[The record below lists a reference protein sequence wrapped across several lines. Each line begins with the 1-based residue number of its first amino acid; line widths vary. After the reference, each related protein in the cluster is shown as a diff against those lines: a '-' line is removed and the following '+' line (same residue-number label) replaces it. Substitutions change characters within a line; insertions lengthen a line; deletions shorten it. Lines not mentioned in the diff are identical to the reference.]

1 MKKLI
6 YIANARMPTEKAH
19 GVQIMKMCQA
29 FALSGLDVEL
39 VLPWRFNKIK
49 EDVFEYYGVEKNFK
63 IKKIFSL
70 DLVPLEIPRL
80 GFWIQSL
87 SFNLFSFFYLIF
99 KQADIFYSRDS
110 FSLYC
115 ISFFRKN
122 LVCEVHAVPGSFS
135 LHKRVFKKT
144 RAIIVITGKI
154 KEELIRRGISA
165 EKILVASD
173 GVDLEDF
180 DIEVSKAEARN
191 KLNLP
196 LDKKIVLYAGLFDKW
211 KGYLTLLE
219 TSRFFEKEVK
229 LVMIGGTEKQ
239 VEKLRKE
246 YPDVIFLGYLPYTS
260 LPLNQKA
267 ADVLVLPNSGKE
279 KVSKYWTSPLKLFSY
294 MASERPI
301 VASDLPSLREVLNEN
316 NALLVKPDSPK
327 ELAQGIKQVLEN
339 TDFSVKI
346 SAQAHQDVRF
356 YSWINRTEKIV
367 NFIL

>member
-1 MKKLI
+1 
-6 YIANARMPTEKAH
+6 MPTEKAH
-19 GVQIMKMCQA
+19 GIQIIKMCE
-29 FALSGLDVEL
+29 ALALFGLEVEL

-49 EDVFEYYGVEKNFK
+49 EDVFEYYQVKKSFK
-63 IKKIFSL
+63 IKKMFSL

-87 SFNLFSFFYLIF
+87 SFNLFSFFYLLF

-115 ISFFRKN
+115 ISFFKEN
-122 LVCEVHAVPGSFS
+122 LVCEAHTVPKSFF
-135 LHKRVFKKT
+135 LHKRVFKKA
-144 RAIIVITGKI
+144 RAIVVVTEKI
-154 KEELIRRGISA
+154 KEELVKKGIS
-165 EKILVASD
+165 ENKVLVAQD
-173 GVDLEDF
+173 GVDLDDF
-180 DIEVSKAEARN
+180 NIEVSKAEARK

-219 TSRFFEKEVK
+219 ASKFFEKGVK

-246 YPDVIFLGYLPYTS
+246 YPNVIFLGYLPYTR

-267 ADVLVLPNSGKE
+267 ADVLILPNSGRE

-294 MASERPI
+294 MASGRPI

-316 NALLVKPDSPK
+316 NAYLVKPDSPEK
-327 ELAQGIKQVLEN
+327 LAQGVKRVLEGA
-339 TDFSVKI
+339 DFSIKI
-346 SAQAHQDVRF
+346 SAQAHQDAQF
-356 YSWINRTEKIV
+356 YSWINRVKKIV